1 MISSTVYI
9 KNENFCLL
17 KNINKKA
24 SEKLRKIFAD
34 INQGF

>member
-1 MISSTVYI
+1 MSTL
-9 KNENFCLL
+9 KMKTCLL